1 MKENKV
7 NMSLDSA
14 TEEQTT
20 NGKIKIDFTNMDE
33 LRRSIIVSEILNR
46 KY

>member
-1 MKENKV
+1 MKDSTTKIPV
-7 NMSLDSA
+7 NDDDV
-14 TEEQTT
+14 QVTT
-20 NGKIKIDFTNMDE
+20 GKIKKIDFTNMDE